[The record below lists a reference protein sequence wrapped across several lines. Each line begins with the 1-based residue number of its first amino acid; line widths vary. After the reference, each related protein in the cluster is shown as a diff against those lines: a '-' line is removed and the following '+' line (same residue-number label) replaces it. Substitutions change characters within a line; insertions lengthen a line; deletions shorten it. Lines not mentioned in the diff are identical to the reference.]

1 MFATAQDSCFK
12 YLIRDQHQQ
21 FQIPVYAKAALV
33 TEYQNLGS
41 IICSAAGGQNEN
53 PDLIV
58 QLYFQ
63 PKNEIAVQAGH
74 ESSWLSAVVPHGAEL
89 H

>member
-12 YLIRDQHQQ
+12 YSIRDQHQQ

-41 IICSAAGGQNEN
+41 IICSAAGSQNEN

-74 ESSWLSAVVPHGAEL
+74 ESSWLSAVVLHGAEL